1 MSQSTACIGVEEDV
15 EAVKYEIEDFNTSAS
30 NSNMADLSQPMP
42 SDPSKHC
49 QELIYRLDA
58 LRRKE
63 SFFDV
68 TVSVKDKEFKAHR
81 LVLAAASPFFLSLLV
96 SGHDMREGKEQFI
109 RIELEEATGSVM
121 EEVLKY
127 IYTGNVAVTKENA
140 HDLVAAADYL
150 LLPGLKTLA
159 CDVLEENI
167 TIENCIF
174 NYHFADKYQCLELTR
189 KSRGFINSNFSSV
202 MKTDDLLKLDIAQV
216 MKWVSSDDVTVNSEE
231 EIFKGI
237 VKWVTK
243 KKSERESNFA
253 ELLSQVRLK
262 SMSHDFL
269 FNEFVNEEL
278 VGASKETFNFVLR
291 SMKCIVDPFCEDA
304 AKPPR
309 KCLEKYVDV
318 IFVCGGRTA
327 LCYLPQKDM
336 WYQFPDMLLEHQHHA
351 VVQYRDKVCIFG
363 GQRVG
368 PGNSRVIECFLS
380 STNCWGTVEGRHE
393 SDFFS
398 CISVLDGCIYALVGG
413 SIILYKLDESLCE
426 AVVDPPTRRYGACL
440 VSDKRHLYLVGGSH
454 IGLGFSFQVS
464 QTVERFDPI
473 LATWEEVA
481 AMNEGRY
488 NAFGAAMNGKI
499 YVAGGVKENERH
511 LTVLKACEV
520 YDPSTN
526 EWQVVSNLN
535 VCRQSANMLCIQE
548 ALYVVGGFK
557 DIGSSSREL
566 SVEVFQLGAC
576 EWKSKSTVP
585 TNFENENPGD
595 RKKIIHHK
603 ACLAEF
609 FCDCLV
615 VAFLQIVPPGD
626 IFPLIQYYYCLMV
639 AFLLGA
645 KWGNLFQ

>member
-1 MSQSTACIGVEEDV
+1 MSQSSESIDIEEYV
-15 EAVKYEIEDFNTSAS
+15 EAVAFEIEDLNTSAS
-30 NSNMADLSQPMP
+30 NSNMADLPQPMS

-68 TVSVKDKEFKAHR
+68 TVSVKDREFKAHR

-96 SGHDMREGKEQFI
+96 SDMREGKEQFI
-109 RIELEEATGSVM
+109 RIELEEATGSVV

-127 IYTGNVAVTKENA
+127 IYTGNVAITKDTA
-140 HDLVAAADYL
+140 HDVVAAADYL

-174 NYHFADKYQCLELTR
+174 NYYFADKYQCLELMR
-189 KSRGFINSNFSSV
+189 ESRGFINSNFSSV
-202 MKTDDLLKLDIAQV
+202 MKTDDFLKLDIAQV
-216 MKWVSSDDVTVNSEE
+216 MKWVSSGDVTVTSEE

-237 VKWVTK
+237 VKWVTH

-253 ELLSQVRLK
+253 ELLRQVRLK
-262 SMSHDFL
+262 SISRKFL
-269 FNEFVNEEL
+269 FNELVNEEM
-278 VGASKETFNFVLR
+278 VATSKETLNFVLR
-291 SMKCIVDPFCEDA
+291 SMECIFDPFCKDA

-309 KCLEKYVDV
+309 KCLERYTDV

-327 LCYLPQKDM
+327 LCYVPQKDI

-368 PGNSRVIECFLS
+368 PGKSRVIEYFLS
-380 STNCWGTVEGRHE
+380 STNCWGTIEGRHHR
-393 SDFFS
+393 DDCS
-398 CISVLDGCIYALVGG
+398 CLSVLDGCVYALFGPTVF
-413 SIILYKLDESLCE
+413 LYKFDESLCE
-426 AVVDPPTRRYGACL
+426 AVADPPTLRYGACL
-440 VSDKRHLYLVGGSH
+440 VSDKRHLYLVGGS
-454 IGLGFSFQVS
+454 GPSCK
-464 QTVERFDPI
+464 TVERFDPI

-481 AMNEGRY
+481 AMNEARV

-499 YVAGGVKENERH
+499 YIAGGIDKNE
-511 LTVLKACEV
+511 VLKSCEV
-520 YDPSTN
+520 YDPSTD
-526 EWQVVSNLN
+526 EWQVMSNLK
-535 VCRQSANMLCIQE
+535 VCRQAANMVCVQE

-557 DIGSSSREL
+557 GFLSSSREL

-576 EWKSKSTVP
+576 EWKSKCTIP
-585 TNFENENPGD
+585 TNFENQNPGD
-595 RKKIIHHK
+595 QNKKIHHK
-603 ACLAEF
+603 ACHA
-609 FCDCLV
+609 V
-615 VAFLQIVPPGD
+615 IHKS
-626 IFPLIQYYYCLMV
+626 
-639 AFLLGA
+639 LLE
-645 KWGNLFQ
+645 KLCKL

>member
-1 MSQSTACIGVEEDV
+1 MEEYV
-15 EAVKYEIEDFNTSAS
+15 QAVPFEIEELNTSAS
-30 NSNMADLSQPMP
+30 NSNMVDLSQPMP

-58 LRRKE
+58 LRKKD

-96 SGHDMREGKEQFI
+96 SDMREGKEQFI

-121 EEVLKY
+121 EDVFEY
-127 IYTGNVAVTKENA
+127 IYTGNVAVTKDTA
-140 HDLVAAADYL
+140 HDLVAVADYL

-174 NYHFADKYQCLELTR
+174 NNYFANKYQCLELMVE
-189 KSRGFINSNFSSV
+189 SCGFINSNFSSV
-202 MKTDDLLKLDIAQV
+202 MKTDDFLKLDIAQV
-216 MKWVSSDDVTVNSEE
+216 MKWVSSDDVTVTSEE

-237 VKWVTK
+237 VQWVTY

-253 ELLSQVRLK
+253 ELFSQVRLK
-262 SMSHDFL
+262 SISCKFL
-269 FNEFVNEEL
+269 SNELVNEEL
-278 VGASKETFNFVLR
+278 VATSKETLNFVLR
-291 SMKCIVDPFCEDA
+291 SIGCIFDPFSEDA

-309 KCLEKYVDV
+309 KCLERYTDV

-327 LCYLPQKDM
+327 LCYVPQGDV
-336 WYQFPDMLLEHQHHA
+336 WYQLPDMLFEHQNHA
-351 VVQYRDKVCIFG
+351 VVQCRDKVCIFG

-368 PGNSRVIECFLS
+368 PGKSQVIEYFLS
-380 STNCWGTVEGRHE
+380 STNCWGTVEGRHG
-393 SDFFS
+393 SDECS
-398 CISVLDGCIYALVGG
+398 CLSVLDGCIYA
-413 SIILYKLDESLCE
+413 SFYFDIILYKLDESLCE
-426 AVVDPPTRRYGACL
+426 PVADPTTPRYGACL
-440 VSDKRHLYLVGGSH
+440 VSDKRHLYLVGGLIYDGSTLQ
-454 IGLGFSFQVS
+454 GS

-481 AMNEGRY
+481 AMNEARY
-488 NAFGAAMNGKI
+488 NAFGATMNGKI
-499 YVAGGVKENERH
+499 YIAGGINKCGGH
-511 LTVLKACEV
+511 HTVLKSCEV

-526 EWQVVSNLN
+526 EWQVMSNLK
-535 VCRQSANMLCIQE
+535 VCRQAANMVCFQE

-557 DIGSSSREL
+557 DIGELSREL

-576 EWKSKSTVP
+576 EWKSKSTIP

-595 RKKIIHHK
+595 GEKKIHYK
-603 ACLAEF
+603 ACHA
-609 FCDCLV
+609 V
-615 VAFLQIVPPGD
+615 IHKS
-626 IFPLIQYYYCLMV
+626 
-639 AFLLGA
+639 LLE
-645 KWGNLFQ
+645 KLCKL

>member
-1 MSQSTACIGVEEDV
+1 MEEYRQ
-15 EAVKYEIEDFNTSAS
+15 AVAFEIEELNTSAS

-49 QELIYRLDA
+49 HKLIYRLDA
-58 LRRKE
+58 LRKKE

-68 TVSVKDKEFKAHR
+68 TVSVKDTEFKCHR

-96 SGHDMREGKEQFI
+96 SDMREGKEQFI

-121 EEVLKY
+121 EDIFKY
-127 IYTGNVAVTKENA
+127 IYTGNVAVTKDTA
-140 HDLVAAADYL
+140 HNLVAVADYL

-174 NYHFADKYQCLELTR
+174 HYYFADKYQCLELMGE
-189 KSRGFINSNFSSV
+189 SCGFINSNFSSV
-202 MKTDDLLKLDIAQV
+202 MKTDDFLKLDIAQV
-216 MKWVSSDDVTVNSEE
+216 MKWVSSDDVTVTSEE

-237 VKWVTK
+237 VQWVTY

-253 ELLSQVRLK
+253 ELFSQVRLK
-262 SMSHDFL
+262 SISRNFL
-269 FNEFVNEEL
+269 STELVNEEL
-278 VGASKETFNFVLR
+278 VATSKESLNFVLR
-291 SMKCIVDPFCEDA
+291 SIECIFDPFSEDA

-309 KCLEKYVDV
+309 KCLERYTDV

-327 LCYLPQKDM
+327 LCYVPQGDV
-336 WYQFPDMLLEHQHHA
+336 WYQLPDMLFEHQNHA

-368 PGNSRVIECFLS
+368 PGKSQVIEYFLS
-380 STNCWGTVEGRHE
+380 STNCWGTVEGRHG
-393 SDFFS
+393 SDQCS
-398 CISVLDGCIYALVGG
+398 CLSVLDGCIYA
-413 SIILYKLDESLCE
+413 SFNFDIILYKLDESLCE
-426 AVVDPPTRRYGACL
+426 PVADPTTRRYEACL
-440 VSDKRHLYLVGGSH
+440 VSDKRHLYLVGGLIYNGST
-454 IGLGFSFQVS
+454 IQGS

-481 AMNEGRY
+481 AMNEARW

-499 YVAGGVKENERH
+499 YIAGGINKSGGHR
-511 LTVLKACEV
+511 TVLNSCEV

-526 EWQVVSNLN
+526 EWQVMSNLK
-535 VCRQSANMLCIQE
+535 VCRQAANMVCFQE

-557 DIGSSSREL
+557 DMEELSREL

-576 EWKSKSTVP
+576 EWKSKSTIP

-595 RKKIIHHK
+595 GEKKIHYK
-603 ACLAEF
+603 ACHA
-609 FCDCLV
+609 V
-615 VAFLQIVPPGD
+615 IHKS
-626 IFPLIQYYYCLMV
+626 
-639 AFLLGA
+639 LLE
-645 KWGNLFQ
+645 KLCKL

>member
-1 MSQSTACIGVEEDV
+1 MFQGAASIGMEEDAEV
-15 EAVKYEIEDFNTSAS
+15 TEYQIEDLNTSATDS
-30 NSNMADLSQPMP
+30 NIAYLSQPMP

-96 SGHDMREGKEQFI
+96 SDMREGKEQFI

-127 IYTGNVAVTKENA
+127 IYTGNVAITKETA
-140 HDLVAAADYL
+140 CDLVAVADYL

-174 NYHFADKYQCLELTR
+174 SYYFADKYQCLELMGE
-189 KSRGFINSNFSSV
+189 SFGFINSNFSSV
-202 MKTDDLLKLDIAQV
+202 MKTDDFLNLDFAQV
-216 MKWVSSDDVTVNSEE
+216 MKWVSRDDVTVTSEE
-231 EIFKGI
+231 DIFKGI
-237 VKWVTK
+237 VKWVTHR
-243 KKSERESNFA
+243 KSERESNFA

-262 SMSHDFL
+262 SISRKFL
-269 FNEFVNEEL
+269 FNELVNEEL
-278 VGASKETFNFVLR
+278 VATSKETLNFLLR
-291 SMKCIVDPFCEDA
+291 SMKCIFDPFLEDA

-309 KCLEKYVDV
+309 KCLEKYTDV

-327 LCYLPQKDM
+327 ICYLPQKDN
-336 WYQFPDMLLEHQHHA
+336 WYQLPDMLLEHRDHA

-368 PGNSRVIECFLS
+368 PGKSRLLEYFLS

-393 SDFFS
+393 TESDV
-398 CISVLDGCIYALVGG
+398 CCCLSVLDGCIYALFG
-413 SIILYKLDESLCE
+413 SDIISYKLDEGLCE
-426 AVVDPPTRRYGACL
+426 AVADPPTLHHYGACL
-440 VSDKRHLYLVGGSH
+440 VSDKRHLYLVGGSGH
-454 IGLGFSFQVS
+454 FCFQAS
-464 QTVERFDPI
+464 YKTVERFDPI
-473 LATWEEVA
+473 LATWEKVA
-481 AMNEGRY
+481 AMNEARY

-499 YVAGGVKENERH
+499 YIAGGINDNEKC
-511 LTVLKACEV
+511 LTLLKSCEV

-526 EWQVVSNLN
+526 EWQIMSNLK
-535 VCRQSANMLCIQE
+535 VCRQAANMVCIQE
-548 ALYVVGGFK
+548 ALYIVGGFK
-557 DIGSSSREL
+557 DVEWSSREL

-576 EWKSKSTVP
+576 EWKSKSIIP
-585 TNFENENPGD
+585 TNFENENDGD
-595 RKKIIHHK
+595 RKKKIDHK
-603 ACLAEF
+603 AC
-609 FCDCLV
+609 
-615 VAFLQIVPPGD
+615 VA
-626 IFPLIQYYYCLMV
+626 LIQKS
-639 AFLLGA
+639 LLE
-645 KWGNLFQ
+645 KLCKL

>member
-1 MSQSTACIGVEEDV
+1 MEEYV
-15 EAVKYEIEDFNTSAS
+15 EAVAFEIEDLNTSAS

-96 SGHDMREGKEQFI
+96 SDMREGKEQFI

-127 IYTGNVAVTKENA
+127 VYTGNVAITKETA

-174 NYHFADKYQCLELTR
+174 TYYFADKYQCLELMGE
-189 KSRGFINSNFSSV
+189 SCGFINSNFSSV
-202 MKTDDLLKLDIAQV
+202 MKTDDFLKLDIAQV
-216 MKWVSSDDVTVNSEE
+216 MKWVSSDNVTVTSEE

-237 VKWVTK
+237 VKWVTH
-243 KKSERESNFA
+243 KKSERESNFP
-253 ELLSQVRLK
+253 ELLSEVRLK
-262 SMSHDFL
+262 CISRKFL
-269 FNEFVNEEL
+269 FNELVNEEL
-278 VGASKETFNFVLR
+278 VATSNVSLNFVLR
-291 SMKCIVDPFCEDA
+291 SMECFSDPFLEDA

-309 KCLEKYVDV
+309 KCLERYTDV

-327 LCYLPQKDM
+327 LCFAPQKDI
-336 WYQFPDMLLEHQHHA
+336 WYQFPDMLFEHQDHA
-351 VVQYRDKVCIFG
+351 VVQHRDKICIFG

-368 PGNSRVIECFLS
+368 PGKSRIIEYFLS
-380 STNCWGTVEGRHE
+380 ATYSRGTVERRLG
-393 SDFFS
+393 SNVCS
-398 CISVLDGCIYALVGG
+398 CLSVLNGCIFALYDTIFDNY
-413 SIILYKLDESLCE
+413 IILYKLDENVCE
-426 AVVDPPTRRYGACL
+426 TVVNTPILRYGACL
-440 VSDKRHLYLVGGSH
+440 VSDKRHLYLVGGSLDWH
-454 IGLGFSFQVS
+454 CLQGS

-473 LATWEEVA
+473 LAAWEEVA
-481 AMNEGRY
+481 AMNETRSY
-488 NAFGAAMNGKI
+488 AFGAAMNGKI
-499 YVAGGVKENERH
+499 YIAGGMNESGGRP
-511 LTVLKACEV
+511 TVLKSCEV

-526 EWQVVSNLN
+526 EWQVMSNLK
-535 VCRQSANMLCIQE
+535 VCRQRASMVCIQE

-557 DIGSSSREL
+557 DTESSSREL
-566 SVEVFQLGAC
+566 SVEMFQLGAC
-576 EWKSKSTVP
+576 EWKSKSTIP
-585 TNFENENPGD
+585 TNFQNENPED
-595 RKKIIHHK
+595 RKNKIHHK
-603 ACLAEF
+603 ACLAVIHKSVLEKL
-609 FCDCLV
+609 CKL
-615 VAFLQIVPPGD
+615 
-626 IFPLIQYYYCLMV
+626 
-639 AFLLGA
+639 
-645 KWGNLFQ
+645 

>member
-1 MSQSTACIGVEEDV
+1 MIMSQGLASIDMEEYV
-15 EAVKYEIEDFNTSAS
+15 EAVAFELEDLTTCDTSAS

-58 LRRKE
+58 LRRKD

-81 LVLAAASPFFLSLLV
+81 LVLGAASPFFLSLLV
-96 SGHDMREGKEQFI
+96 SDMREGKEQFI

-140 HDLVAAADYL
+140 HDLLAAADYL

-159 CDVLEENI
+159 CDFLKKSM

-174 NYHFADKYQCLELTR
+174 NYYFADKYQCFEFMEE
-189 KSRGFINSNFSSV
+189 SSEFINSNFSSV
-202 MKTDDLLKLDIAQV
+202 MKTDDFLKLDIEQV
-216 MKWVSSDDVTVNSEE
+216 MKWVSSDYVTVCSEE

-237 VKWVTK
+237 VKWVSH
-243 KKSERESNFA
+243 KKSERGSNFA

-269 FNEFVNEEL
+269 FNELINEEL
-278 VGASKETFNFVLR
+278 VATSKETLNFVLR
-291 SMKCIVDPFCEDA
+291 SMKCIVDPFCENA

-309 KCLEKYVDV
+309 KCLEKYIDV

-327 LCYLPQKDM
+327 LCYVPQKDI
-336 WYQFPDMLLEHQHHA
+336 WYQLPDMLFEHQDHA

-368 PGNSRVIECFLS
+368 PGESQVIEYFLS
-380 STNCWGTVEGRHE
+380 FSNSWGTIEGRHCWNAC
-393 SDFFS
+393 S
-398 CISVLDGCIYALVGG
+398 CLSVLDGCIYGLFNRF
-413 SIILYKLDESLCE
+413 IILYKLDENVCKVV
-426 AVVDPPTRRYGACL
+426 AVPQTHCYGACL
-440 VSDKRHLYLVGGSH
+440 VSDKRHLYFVGGSTT
-454 IGLGFSFQVS
+454 IFFLREAS
-464 QTVERFDPI
+464 QKVERFDPI

-481 AMNEGRY
+481 AMNEARW

-499 YVAGGVKENERH
+499 YIAGGINVFGGH
-511 LTVLKACEV
+511 HTVLNSCEV
-520 YDPSTN
+520 YDPSSD
-526 EWQVVSNLN
+526 EWQVMSNLK
-535 VCRQSANMLCIQE
+535 VCRQGANMVCVQE
-548 ALYVVGGFK
+548 ALYVLGGFK
-557 DIGSSSREL
+557 DTQSSSREL

-576 EWKSKSTVP
+576 EWKSKSTIP

-595 RKKIIHHK
+595 REKKIHHK
-603 ACLAEF
+603 ACHA
-609 FCDCLV
+609 
-615 VAFLQIVPPGD
+615 AIHNS
-626 IFPLIQYYYCLMV
+626 
-639 AFLLGA
+639 LLE
-645 KWGNLFQ
+645 KLCKL

>member
-1 MSQSTACIGVEEDV
+1 MSQSSASIDMEEYV
-15 EAVKYEIEDFNTSAS
+15 EAAAFEIEDLNTSAS
-30 NSNMADLSQPMP
+30 HSNMADLSQPMP

-49 QELIYRLDA
+49 QELLCRLDA

-96 SGHDMREGKEQFI
+96 SDMRERKEQFI

-140 HDLVAAADYL
+140 HDLVAVADYL
-150 LLPGLKTLA
+150 LLPGMKTLA

-167 TIENCIF
+167 TNENCIF
-174 NYHFADKYQCLELTR
+174 NYYFADKYQCLELMEE
-189 KSRGFINSNFSSV
+189 SCEFINSNFSSV
-202 MKTDDLLKLDIAQV
+202 METDDFLKLDIEQV
-216 MKWVSSDDVTVNSEE
+216 MKWVSSDYVTVGSEE

-237 VKWVTK
+237 VQWVSH

-253 ELLSQVRLK
+253 ELLRQVRLK

-269 FNEFVNEEL
+269 FNELVNEEL
-278 VGASKETFNFVLR
+278 VATSNASLNFVLR

-309 KCLEKYVDV
+309 KCLERCADV

-327 LCYLPQKDM
+327 LCYVPQKDI
-336 WYQFPDMLLEHQHHA
+336 WYQLPDMLFEHQDHA
-351 VVQYRDKVCIFG
+351 VVQYRDKICIFG
-363 GQRVG
+363 GQRVE
-368 PGNSRVIECFLS
+368 PRESQVIEYFLS
-380 STNCWGTVEGRHE
+380 STNSWGTLEGRHE
-393 SDFFS
+393 NDNFFS
-398 CISVLDGCIYALVGG
+398 LAVLAGCIYALVKY
-413 SIILYKLDESLCE
+413 SFDADVFLYKLDDNVCE
-426 AVVDPPTRRYGACL
+426 AVAHPPTIRYGACL
-440 VSDKRHLYLVGGSH
+440 VSDKRRLYLVGGSS
-454 IGLGFSFQVS
+454 LPLLQTS

-481 AMNEGRY
+481 AMNEARCE
-488 NAFGAAMNGKI
+488 AFGAAMNGKI
-499 YVAGGVKENERH
+499 YIAGGIKKIGGH
-511 LTVLKACEV
+511 YTVLKSCEL

-526 EWQVVSNLN
+526 EWQVISNLK
-535 VCRQSANMLCIQE
+535 VCRQAANMVCVQE

-557 DIGSSSREL
+557 GIQKSSREL

-576 EWKSKSTVP
+576 EWKSKSTIP
-585 TNFENENPGD
+585 TNFENENPED
-595 RKKIIHHK
+595 RKKKIHFK
-603 ACLAEF
+603 AC
-609 FCDCLV
+609 
-615 VAFLQIVPPGD
+615 VAAIHKS
-626 IFPLIQYYYCLMV
+626 
-639 AFLLGA
+639 LLEKLGE
-645 KWGNLFQ
+645 L